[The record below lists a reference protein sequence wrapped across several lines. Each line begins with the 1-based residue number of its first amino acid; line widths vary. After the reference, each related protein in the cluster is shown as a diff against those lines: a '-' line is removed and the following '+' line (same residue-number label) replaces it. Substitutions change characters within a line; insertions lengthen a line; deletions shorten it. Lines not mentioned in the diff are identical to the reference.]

1 MPRSAPSAPHRAVA
15 RSPLR
20 LSAFLLVS
28 GLLVPALTGC
38 TSSAPEPAAVPQR
51 LQDTRTFNP
60 VTPTLTALP
69 GAQLFQGL
77 YLGIQGQAA
86 YVVEVPQNWNG
97 TLVMYA
103 HGYAGMGADLK
114 VQTPP
119 LRAEWLAQGYAWAA
133 SSYSSNYYD
142 VRAGLEDTNALALA
156 FSRLTG
162 QAAPRKTVIM
172 GVSMGGQVAS
182 AAVEA
187 ETQQTARSRVNYAAS
202 MPVCAVLDPV
212 YEFQWLGD
220 YTQAAAQLAGYGGS
234 YPNNDFQKNLPAIK
248 AALFT
253 SSSGALWQENG
264 GAGANLRDL
273 ARQLTGGERPVF
285 ELGFR
290 TGALQNAVLGTGGS
304 DGTVNGILARN
315 LYDNR
320 TVTYRWTTGPV
331 PTPAE
336 VSFNA
341 ALPRVA
347 ADQGANPR
355 LPGSVRWLPVV
366 EGRVGVPVLTMH
378 TLGDFY
384 VPFKHE
390 QNYRRAVE
398 GQGNGQWLVQRA
410 VRAPGHCDFVKAE
423 LAEGFRDLMA
433 WEQGGQKPA
442 GDDVLTA
449 SVVADPTYGCTF
461 TRETRPGVAACPAR
475 KP

>member
-1 MPRSAPSAPHRAVA
+1 MT
-15 RSPLR
+15 
-20 LSAFLLVS
+20 
-28 GLLVPALTGC
+28 VPK
-38 TSSAPEPAAVPQR
+38 R

-60 VTPTLTALP
+60 IVPTLTAQP
-69 GAQLFQGL
+69 GAQLYQGL
-77 YLGIQGQAA
+77 YPGIQGQAA
-86 YVVEVPQNWNG
+86 YVIEVPQNWNG

-103 HGYAGMGADLK
+103 HGYAGTGADLK

-172 GVSMGGQVAS
+172 GVSMGGHIAS

-187 ETQQTARSRVNYAAS
+187 ETGQTARSRVNYAAS
-202 MPVCAVLDPV
+202 MPVCAVLDPA
-212 YEFQWLGD
+212 YEFQWLND
-220 YTQAAAQLAGYGGS
+220 YTQAAAQIAGYGS
-234 YPNNDFQKNLPAIK
+234 SFPNTDFQKNFPAIK

-253 SSSGALWQENG
+253 SSSGPLWQENA
-264 GAGANLRDL
+264 GAGATLRDL

-290 TGALQNAVLGTGGS
+290 TGALQNAVFSNGDS
-304 DGTVNGILARN
+304 DGTINGILAAN
-315 LYDNR
+315 QYDNR
-320 TVTYRWTTGPV
+320 NVTYRWTTGAT

-366 EGRVGVPVLTMH
+366 EGRVKVPVLTMH

-398 GQGNGQWLVQRA
+398 GQGNGRWLAQRA

-423 LAEGFRDLMA
+423 LAEGFRDLMT
-433 WEQGGQKPA
+433 WEQTGQKPA
-442 GDDVLTA
+442 GDDVLTP

-461 TRETRPGVAACPAR
+461 TRETRPGVAACPAG